1 MFDSVFLHVQLEND
15 LREIKTWFLS
25 LDLFWNVF
33 RKKKTNYMYKNPS
46 IEKSILNTEKQYHS
60 EISQHYT
67 QSAALDAI

>member
-1 MFDSVFLHVQLEND
+1 MVFITRFILKCLLEK
-15 LREIKTWFLS
+15 E
-25 LDLFWNVF
+25 
-33 RKKKTNYMYKNPS
+33 TNYMYKNPS